1 MCVHKREIEKD
12 TWRGRQRIIEAEKN
26 AKEQLLVV
34 VFRLE
39 LEMDC
44 VEN

>member
-1 MCVHKREIEKD
+1 MMWIKREIEKD

-34 VFRLE
+34 VFHERYRNLG
-39 LEMDC
+39 
-44 VEN
+44 N

>member
-1 MCVHKREIEKD
+1 MMWIKREIEKD
-12 TWRGRQRIIEAEKN
+12 TWSGRQRIIEAEKN